1 MDVILGRKQ
10 KSETK
15 PWNCIGRYV
24 VIKHSWRGR
33 YKRVLCITQTDVLT
47 QNPDQNFTVTNAYGF
62 VEDAD
67 IESVSIGQGS
77 EEEGEF
83 TLSARQDKKVC
94 VDLLTVGV
102 PLEVAVN
109 NHGS

>member
-1 MDVILGRKQ
+1 MDALLGRKA

-33 YKRVLCITQTDVLT
+33 YKRVLCITQEAVLT
-47 QNPDQNFTVTNAYGF
+47 QNPEANFAATNTYSF
-62 VEDAD
+62 TEDAD
-67 IESVSIGQGS
+67 IDSISVGQGS

-83 TLSARQDKKVC
+83 TLSCRQDKKVSSWLMIC
-94 VDLLTVGV
+94 WQLIDGRQKR
-102 PLEVAVN
+102 
-109 NHGS
+109 SC